1 MTLVIKK
8 ASGGV
13 SVLRLVN
20 DGDAAT
26 CIAQW
31 QAANQGEYIAHA
43 DVAEEALPQDRST
56 RHLWSL
62 VDGAVV
68 VDPALAAVPESI
80 SPRQFRQALTHFGFR
95 ANVETVVSQSDQD
108 TKDWYEYSTEFQ
120 RNHQK
125 TLSMA
130 QTLGYTA
137 QQMDQVWVYGAA
149 L

>member
-1 MTLVIKK
+1 MTLVIQK

-13 SVLRLVN
+13 AVMRLVN

-31 QAANQGEYIAHA
+31 QAVNPGEYVSHA
-43 DVAEEALPQDRST
+43 EVAEEALPQDRST
-56 RHLWSL
+56 RALWAL
-62 VDGAVV
+62 VNGAVV
-68 VDPALAAVPESI
+68 VDPALAPVPETI

-95 ANVETVVSQSDQD
+95 ANVETVVSQADQD
-108 TKDWYEYSTEFQ
+108 TKDWYEYATDFQ

-130 QTLGYTA
+130 QAMGYTS
-137 QQMDQVWVYGAA
+137 QQMDQVWVHGAA